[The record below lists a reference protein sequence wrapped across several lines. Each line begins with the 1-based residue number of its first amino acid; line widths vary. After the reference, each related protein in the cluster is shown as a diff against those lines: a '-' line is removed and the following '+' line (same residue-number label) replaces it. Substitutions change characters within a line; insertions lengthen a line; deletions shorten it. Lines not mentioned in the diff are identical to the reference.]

1 MKAIVQHAYGSADV
15 LKPEDIPPPA
25 AQDDQVLIK
34 VYTAALNPL
43 DWRMLKGVPLIF
55 RKMMK
60 LRTPT
65 PAHPVGIGR
74 DVAGVVEGLG
84 KNVARFQTGDE
95 VFGTCEASVAEY
107 VCAKESGLAKKPVE
121 VTFEQAA
128 ATPVAG
134 LTALQGLRDRGKVQS
149 GQSVLINGASGGV
162 GTFAVQLAKH
172 FGADVTGVCST
183 RNVELVKSIGADVVI
198 DYTQS
203 DFTKGEKRYDFIF
216 ECVGSKTFAECRRVL
231 QPAGRFVGIGAPHD
245 ISMTE
250 IAGSMIKNAA
260 LSLAGSQKASTFIA
274 KSNHADL
281 ALLGELIAT
290 GKIAPV
296 IDRRYALPETAEAI
310 RYLEQGHAR
319 GKVVIAVSG

>member
-1 MKAIVQHAYGSADV
+1 MKAIVQHAYGSANV
-15 LKPEDIPPPA
+15 LKPEDIPTPA
-25 AQDDQVLIK
+25 PKDDQVLIK
-34 VYTAALNPL
+34 VHAAALNPL
-43 DWRMLKGVPLIF
+43 DWRMMKGVPFVF

-60 LRTPT
+60 LRQPT

-74 DVAGVVEGLG
+74 DVAGVVEAVG
-84 KNVARFQTGDE
+84 KNVAHFQAGDE

-107 VCAKESGLAKKPVE
+107 ACAKESALVNKPAE

-134 LTALQGLRDRGKVQS
+134 LTALQGLRDRAKLQT
-149 GQSVLINGASGGV
+149 GQAVLINGASGGV

-172 FGADVTGVCST
+172 LGAHVTGACST
-183 RNVELVKSIGADVVI
+183 RNVELVKSIGADAVI

-216 ECVGSKTFAECRRVL
+216 ECVGSKTFAECRPVL

-245 ISMTE
+245 VSMIE
-250 IAGSMIKNAA
+250 IASSMIKNAA

-274 KSNHADL
+274 KSSQADL
-281 ALLGELIAT
+281 TLLGELIAT

-319 GKVVIAVSG
+319 GKVVIAVSS